1 MLKHAL
7 LIINPASGNHDNKID
22 LIDNITKN
30 TSGYKVTQWNTT
42 GENDAYKIGHLLDT
56 ENHDI
61 VMVAGGDGTI
71 SLVASQML
79 GSDTPLLPIPL
90 GSANG
95 LCACLGIQNL
105 DDSINAL
112 KIGNTIQMDILS
124 VNETICL
131 HLCDF
136 GFNAALVK
144 KFEESEE
151 RGMISYFKSSL
162 TQAFENNKFSF
173 GLDINGETVLVDAK
187 MLVIANGDRY
197 GTGVKINPLGKLN
210 DRKFE
215 VVVLNPDSI
224 QDWTALTL
232 AFLKEDLSGLDFV
245 EVFQT
250 KRVHITNL
258 KDAVCHVD
266 GEVIDDQKTVLI
278 ELMDKSVN
286 FFSNV

>member
-1 MLKHAL
+1 MLKQAL
-7 LIINPASGNHDNKID
+7 LIVNPASGNHDNKSE
-22 LIDNITKN
+22 LIDSITKN
-30 TSGYKVTQWNTT
+30 TTGYKVTQWNTT
-42 GENDAYKIGHLLDT
+42 GKDDDQKINKLLDK
-56 ENHDI
+56 EDFDLI
-61 VMVAGGDGTI
+61 MVAGGDGTI

-79 GSDTPLLPIPL
+79 GLNTPLLPIPL

-105 DDSINAL
+105 EDSITALNA
-112 KIGNTIQMDILS
+112 KKTIQMDILR
-124 VNETICL
+124 VNGEICL

-144 KFEESEE
+144 KFEENEE

-162 TQAFENNKFSF
+162 TQIFENNKFSF
-173 GLDINGETVLVDAK
+173 NLELNGESLNQNAK
-187 MLVIANGDRY
+187 MLVIANGDRF
-197 GTGVKINPLGKLN
+197 GTGVKINPLGKM
-210 DRKFE
+210 DDGKFE

-224 QDWTALTL
+224 KDWTALIL
-232 AFLKEDLSGLDFV
+232 AFIKEDLSGLDFV

-250 KRVHITNL
+250 NRVHITNL

-278 ELMDKSVN
+278 ELIDKSIN